1 MSFFI
6 ITLGCKI
13 NQYESQA
20 ISESLQARGMRKV
33 SRPALAR
40 EIIINSCAVTSRA
53 VRDLKKTCR
62 QAARLSPG
70 ARIIVTGCAAQVLEE
85 ELSGLKEVHKVIPQK
100 DKLRLP
106 GILMPAQGRTEDAA
120 DYSISDYFRARAV
133 VKVQDGCSH
142 RCTYCIVPLT
152 RGKSRSR
159 PPAMILDEIL
169 RLLDR
174 GFREIT
180 LGGIN
185 LRLFGRDLNPEMD
198 FWDLLVYLEQRL
210 QTFAYDNFRIRLS
223 SLEPSELGNK
233 ALETIAGSGLICPH
247 LHISLQ
253 SGSRSVLG
261 KMNRGHYHPRD
272 LTNFS
277 RNLDKIWA
285 LYSMGADILV
295 GFPGE
300 SSQDFE
306 ETIEL
311 VQNLPLSYAHIF
323 PYSPR
328 PGTPAAGFSGQIPEQ
343 EKKSRAGMLKSL
355 IHSRKQEFMQ
365 RAAREDKLDIVMETR
380 TRGMSEYY
388 VECLL
393 EKNFSRRPGQMIQA
407 RPLRVENEKLI
418 VCPCHYP
425 AT

>member
-1 MSFFI
+1 MSFHI

-13 NQYESQA
+13 NQYESQS
-20 ISESLQARGMRKV
+20 ISESLVARGMEQV

-62 QAARLSPG
+62 RAARLNPG
-70 ARIIVTGCAAQVLEE
+70 ARIIVTGCAAQVLEK
-85 ELSGLKEVHKVIPQK
+85 ELSGLREVHKVIPQK
-100 DKLRLP
+100 DKALLP
-106 GILMPAQGRTEDAA
+106 GVLMPAQGRAEDTA

-159 PPAMILDEIL
+159 TPSMILDEIL

-174 GFREIT
+174 GFKEIT

-185 LRLFGRDLNPEMD
+185 LRLFGRDLSPEMD
-198 FWDLLVYLEQRL
+198 FWDLLVYLDKNL
-210 QTFAYDNFRIRLS
+210 QAGVKDNFRIRLS

-233 ALETIAGSGLICPH
+233 ALETIAGSSMLCPH

-261 KMNRGHYHPRD
+261 RMNRGHYDPRD
-272 LTNFS
+272 LINFS
-277 RNLDKIWA
+277 RSLDKIWP
-285 LYSMGADILV
+285 LYSMGADILA

-300 SSQDFE
+300 SRRDFE
-306 ETIEL
+306 QTLEL
-311 VQNLPLSYAHIF
+311 VQSLPLSYAHIF
-323 PYSPR
+323 PYSLR
-328 PGTPAAGFSGQIPEQ
+328 PGTPAADFSGQVPER
-343 EKKSRAGMLKSL
+343 EKKSRAGLLKSL
-355 IHSRKQEFMQ
+355 IHSRKQEFVK
-365 RAAREDKLDIVMETR
+365 RAAREDRLDIVMETR

-393 EKNFSRRPGQMIQA
+393 EKNFSSKPRQRIQA
-407 RPLRVENEKLI
+407 RPLRVEDEKLI
-418 VCPCHYP
+418 VRPCHDL
-425 AT
+425 